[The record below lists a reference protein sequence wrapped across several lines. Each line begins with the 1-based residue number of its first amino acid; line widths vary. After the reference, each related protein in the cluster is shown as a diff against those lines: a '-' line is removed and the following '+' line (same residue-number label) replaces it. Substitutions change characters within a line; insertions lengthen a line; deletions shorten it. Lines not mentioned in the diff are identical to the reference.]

1 MHKFYLHI
9 MIDVSTIYIILID
22 MIKKPAQKATKKLIE
37 VEKQLVS
44 KILHEIIALRSPEDY
59 DENDV
64 VDNNE
69 KVGSEL

>member
-1 MHKFYLHI
+1 
-9 MIDVSTIYIILID
+9 
-22 MIKKPAQKATKKLIE
+22 MIKKPAQKATKKLIA

-69 KVGSEL
+69 KVGSE

>member
-1 MHKFYLHI
+1 
-9 MIDVSTIYIILID
+9 MIDVSTISIILID

-69 KVGSEL
+69 KVGSE